1 VLLAVP
7 SRIIIGFVIT
17 FHFIKGKK
25 FTVTRITYNRK
36 ASEEVL
42 SAIYKQFLRDF
53 FIKTDSAQPWPNDL
67 LENSSLQKKMI
78 EAIRTRTGL
87 DVDPDVF
94 RRCSTPVKLLDLIS
108 SCETKI
114 VVKGPKGKKIEE
126 NVKRR
131 KNPVLGFLAN
141 VPSEFYRLYNPRI
154 TLN

>member
-1 VLLAVP
+1 M
-7 SRIIIGFVIT
+7 
-17 FHFIKGKK
+17 
-25 FTVTRITYNRK
+25 
-36 ASEEVL
+36 L

-53 FIKTDSAQPWPNDL
+53 FIKTDSQQPWPNDL
-67 LENSSLQKKMI
+67 LENSGLQKKMI

-87 DVDPDVF
+87 DVDSNVF
-94 RRCSTPVKLLDLIS
+94 HRYSTPIKLLDLIS

-114 VVKGPKGKKIEE
+114 VVKGVKGKKIEE